1 MPANFNVQA
10 RSRGSWAVATALLL
24 VYVVWGTTYFATS
37 IALQTM
43 PPLLMNAVRFL
54 CAGVV
59 MLLIALWQG
68 HALPTALQWRNSA
81 LVGGLMVF
89 LAMNFIGFAQKLGI
103 GSGLMATV
111 VTTMPM
117 WLALWTR
124 WGGERVPLTSWIGLG
139 LGVVGALLLA
149 MEGDFSAT
157 WVGALLAF
165 AAPLCWSL
173 GSYASRKLSL
183 PAPAMAA
190 AAQWFVGGAMGLVV
204 ALCVEPVPALSQISA
219 KSWAAWLYLLVFGTM
234 VALNAYLWLLQN
246 TTAALAGSYSFV
258 NPAVALLVGV
268 ALGGELLT
276 GWVFAALPL
285 IAGAL
290 GCILY
295 GPMVLGWWQ
304 RRVLDAVVSLAALAL
319 IAVIVWFGWDYAKR
333 GGVQTMAGLES
344 VSMFWAYL
352 ALPVGG
358 LFSAVGI
365 IGNWIDP
372 QRQELETAQ

>member
-139 LGVVGALLLA
+139 LGVVEGLTKVFYPEASSTVVFVIMAIVLLIR
-149 MEGDFSAT
+149 
-157 WVGALLAF
+157 
-165 AAPLCWSL
+165 P
-173 GSYASRKLSL
+173 
-183 PAPAMAA
+183 
-190 AAQWFVGGAMGLVV
+190 
-204 ALCVEPVPALSQISA
+204 
-219 KSWAAWLYLLVFGTM
+219 
-234 VALNAYLWLLQN
+234 
-246 TTAALAGSYSFV
+246 
-258 NPAVALLVGV
+258 
-268 ALGGELLT
+268 
-276 GWVFAALPL
+276 
-285 IAGAL
+285 
-290 GCILY
+290 
-295 GPMVLGWWQ
+295 
-304 RRVLDAVVSLAALAL
+304 
-319 IAVIVWFGWDYAKR
+319 
-333 GGVQTMAGLES
+333 AGLFGKEK
-344 VSMFWAYL
+344 
-352 ALPVGG
+352 
-358 LFSAVGI
+358 
-365 IGNWIDP
+365 
-372 QRQELETAQ
+372 

>member
-1 MPANFNVQA
+1 MPAIFNAQA
-10 RSRGSWAVATALLL
+10 GGRGTWAVATALLL

-54 CAGVV
+54 CAGGV

-68 HALPTALQWRNSA
+68 HALPTAVQWRNSA
-81 LVGGLMVF
+81 VVGGLMVF
-89 LAMNFIGFAQKLGI
+89 MAMNLIGLAQKLGI

-124 WGGERVPLTSWIGLG
+124 WGGERVPVTSWIGLG
-139 LGVVGALLLA
+139 LGVAGAVLLA
-149 MEGDFSAT
+149 REGNFSAT
-157 WVGALLAF
+157 WLGAILAF

-183 PAPAMAA
+183 PAPAMAS

-204 ALCVEPVPALSQISA
+204 ALWFEPAPALSQISA
-219 KSWAAWLYLLVFGTM
+219 NSWAAWVYLLVFGTM

-246 TTAALAGSYSFV
+246 TSAALAGSYSFV
-258 NPAVALLVGV
+258 NPAVALVVVV

-285 IAGAL
+285 IGAAL
-290 GCILY
+290 VFILY
-295 GPMVLGWWQ
+295 GRLLQGWWAG
-304 RRVLDAVVSLAALAL
+304 RRAV
-319 IAVIVWFGWDYAKR
+319 W
-333 GGVQTMAGLES
+333 MGLR
-344 VSMFWAYL
+344 
-352 ALPVGG
+352 VG
-358 LFSAVGI
+358 
-365 IGNWIDP
+365 
-372 QRQELETAQ
+372 